1 MGTDLLVL
9 PVLQVPPVLQEL
21 QELRA
26 RPVLLQLLLEL
37 LVLLEPRE
45 LQVLPAQ
52 PVLEE
57 QAVKVTD
64 CLTMEL
70 QDLLVEPEEQ
80 EVQEVLAGL
89 EAQEV
94 PGVQVEQEV
103 REVMVHQEVLVV
115 QALQEAQVP
124 QEDLVVLLFKQTLIL
139 TYGFY

>member
-1 MGTDLLVL
+1 METDLLA
-9 PVLQVPPVLQEL
+9 LQVPQVPLVLQEL

-26 RPVLLQLLLEL
+26 RPVLLQLSLEL

-45 LQVLPAQ
+45 PQVLPAQ